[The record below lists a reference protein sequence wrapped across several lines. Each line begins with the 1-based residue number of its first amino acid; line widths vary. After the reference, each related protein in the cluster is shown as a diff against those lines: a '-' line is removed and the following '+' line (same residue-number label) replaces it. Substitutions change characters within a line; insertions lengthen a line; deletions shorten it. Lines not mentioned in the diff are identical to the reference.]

1 MKAVLLR
8 EFGGPENMYIG
19 ETEKPTLHDHP
30 DYILVKIKAAGLN
43 RSDCSQRM
51 GHYPP
56 PPGSSTI
63 LGLEMAGIVEEVG
76 SNVKKWKQG
85 DRVLSLLSGGGYAE
99 YCIVHS
105 EMAIEIPEDMS
116 FEEAAGIP
124 EAFLTAFQALF
135 EIGKVEDNET
145 IIIHAAA
152 SGVGISAIQLAVVC
166 KTNVNVIVTAR
177 SEEKIKFCKELGARE
192 GINIQNEPWLDKM
205 NQLTSNKGVDFV
217 LDFIGKDYF
226 SQNLQIL
233 KMDGRLV
240 ILSFLSGPVVS
251 EVDLSPIL
259 RKRLNIIG
267 STLRNRS
274 LQYKINLTHQFY
286 QFAWDAIRSKRISPI
301 IDKVYHWEQI
311 SEAHQHMEENK
322 NIGKIIING
331 M

>member
-1 MKAVLLR
+1 
-8 EFGGPENMYIG
+8 
-19 ETEKPTLHDHP
+19 
-30 DYILVKIKAAGLN
+30 
-43 RSDCSQRM
+43 
-51 GHYPP
+51 
-56 PPGSSTI
+56 
-63 LGLEMAGIVEEVG
+63 
-76 SNVKKWKQG
+76 
-85 DRVLSLLSGGGYAE
+85 
-99 YCIVHS
+99 
-105 EMAIEIPEDMS
+105 
-116 FEEAAGIP
+116 
-124 EAFLTAFQALF
+124 
-135 EIGKVEDNET
+135 
-145 IIIHAAA
+145 
-152 SGVGISAIQLAVVC
+152 
-166 KTNVNVIVTAR
+166 
-177 SEEKIKFCKELGARE
+177 
-192 GINIQNEPWLDKM
+192 M

-286 QFAWDAIRSKRISPI
+286 QFVWDAIRSKRISPI